1 MRIQRA
7 LTPMKGAAV
16 PLDADYQ
23 AVLNQCIANGYTL
36 PAANEQ
42 AIANQLMIDLKAA
55 SSTGLAGYKLIAI
68 YATNINYGGTIPADL
83 GYTGVNWAAPTL
95 NQASRVNT
103 IVQTVKVGYSSNGV
117 DSYINRNQSTGIYNQ
132 DDFFIAQGVKD
143 IQADSQSGTTDIS
156 FTFGQLIRWN
166 GGDLQFWLNSAPL
179 NFSIGTL
186 LGTTQRFFG
195 ARTSANNV
203 EGFINNISVA
213 TALIPSVS
221 VPFINDED
229 LGLFYQAG
237 RVVSGAN
244 NIFSYKIK
252 GNASVINT
260 TLFDTAM
267 LNYLTSL
274 SLL

>member
-1 MRIQRA
+1 
-7 LTPMKGAAV
+7 
-16 PLDADYQ
+16 
-23 AVLNQCIANGYTL
+23 
-36 PAANEQ
+36 
-42 AIANQLMIDLKAA
+42 
-55 SSTGLAGYKLIAI
+55 
-68 YATNINYGGTIPADL
+68 
-83 GYTGVNWAAPTL
+83 
-95 NQASRVNT
+95 
-103 IVQTVKVGYSSNGV
+103 
-117 DSYINRNQSTGIYNQ
+117 
-132 DDFFIAQGVKD
+132 
-143 IQADSQSGTTDIS
+143 
-156 FTFGQLIRWN
+156 
-166 GGDLQFWLNSAPL
+166 
-179 NFSIGTL
+179 
-186 LGTTQRFFG
+186 
-195 ARTSANNV
+195 V

>member
-1 MRIQRA
+1 
-7 LTPMKGAAV
+7 MKGAAV

-186 LGTTQRFFG
+186 
-195 ARTSANNV
+195 
-203 EGFINNISVA
+203 
-213 TALIPSVS
+213 
-221 VPFINDED
+221 
-229 LGLFYQAG
+229 
-237 RVVSGAN
+237 
-244 NIFSYKIK
+244 
-252 GNASVINT
+252 
-260 TLFDTAM
+260 
-267 LNYLTSL
+267 
-274 SLL
+274 